1 MNLAAACLVFGTS
14 LFIPGIIGSVKAKMA
29 GRKSPSLLQP
39 LYDVLR
45 LLKKGSIYSPTTT
58 VLFRIA
64 PSIYLATVICGAL
77 FVPLGKQSG
86 FFSFDYDFVYFS
98 YLLALGKFL
107 MILAALDTGSGFEG
121 MGANREALYS
131 LLIEPAFFLLMG
143 SLALLTGQ
151 TSFHDMFAL
160 FYFKGYLS
168 CFIGA
173 LGMYLLL
180 QIAMIENSRLLVDD
194 PKTHL
199 ELTMVHEVMILD
211 CSGFD
216 LALIHM
222 ASWIKFGIF
231 SGLIANFLLLPFFPV
246 LLDAGIFL
254 GVAALF
260 GITVALLESFRA
272 RNKMAVNPPWIA
284 AFSSVGIVIFLAALF
299 LVHS

>member
-1 MNLAAACLVFGTS
+1 
-14 LFIPGIIGSVKAKMA
+14 
-29 GRKSPSLLQP
+29 
-39 LYDVLR
+39 
-45 LLKKGSIYSPTTT
+45 
-58 VLFRIA
+58 
-64 PSIYLATVICGAL
+64 
-77 FVPLGKQSG
+77 
-86 FFSFDYDFVYFS
+86 
-98 YLLALGKFL
+98 

-121 MGANREALYS
+121 MGAKPGGPLLPAYRARLLFS
-131 LLIEPAFFLLMG
+131 LWDPWH
-143 SLALLTGQ
+143 SSPGQ

-216 LALIHM
+216 LALIQM

-231 SGLIANFLLLPFFPV
+231 SGLIANFLLLPFFPL

-260 GITVALLESFRA
+260 GVTVALLESFRA